1 MHARCSHC
9 GNTVMPYRR
18 AFFYN
23 PRSPVKC
30 AHCGTEV
37 RLRHF
42 HTLAWSFIAG
52 GGILGLA
59 AVLLAR
65 SVNEFVVAGVAVA
78 LVAVAADYWSWRA
91 LPWDP
96 MQPSEAPQPPSPAT
110 QQRRE
115 PP

>member
-1 MHARCSHC
+1 MPARCSHC

-18 AFFYN
+18 YFFYMG
-23 PRSPVKC
+23 RSPVKC

-37 RLRHF
+37 RLRH
-42 HTLAWSFIAG
+42 HRTLVYGSLAG
-52 GGILGLA
+52 GGILMLA

-96 MQPSEAPQPPSPAT
+96 AQPSEAPQPPSPAT
-110 QQRRE
+110 
-115 PP
+115 